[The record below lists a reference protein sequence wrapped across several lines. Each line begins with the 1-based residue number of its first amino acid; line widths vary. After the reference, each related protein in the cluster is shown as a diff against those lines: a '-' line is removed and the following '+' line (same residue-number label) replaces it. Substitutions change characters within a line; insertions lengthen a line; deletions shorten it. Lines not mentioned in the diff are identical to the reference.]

1 MDSFTDEESLGA
13 DVVYKSASWKK
24 PLMIIGALFILLIM
38 VLSII
43 PWFYIES
50 NPPPNLNVV
59 EDFTLTPA
67 ERASL
72 EEVEYEP
79 TSNIVYAMEQVDVF
93 DYRGIATRLV
103 SSACSTHSDSC
114 YAKAIYYFV
123 QDYVQYVP
131 DPEVQYVESPAEV
144 LLTKGA
150 DCEGFVL
157 AVMALAESV
166 GIDTRMVLTSNHAY
180 IEFYLSSDPFSSKPE
195 WVSSDPTCSNC
206 ELGEIPYQYRNVQVN
221 YLYL

>member
-24 PLMIIGALFILLIM
+24 PLIIIGTLFILLIM

-50 NPPPNLNVV
+50 NPPPNLEAV
-59 EDFTLTPA
+59 EDFKLTPA

-72 EEVEYEP
+72 EEVEYER
-79 TSNIVYAMEQVDVF
+79 TSNIRVAMDQVDVF
-93 DYRGIATRLV
+93 DYRSIATRLV

-144 LLTKGA
+144 LLVRGA
-150 DCEGFVL
+150 DCEGIAIL
-157 AVMALAESV
+157 TIALLEAV
-166 GIDTRMVLTSNHAY
+166 GIDADLGVTPTHAFLRAQVGSSLWGDEYVWLDPTSNSAFGD
-180 IEFYLSSDPFSSKPE
+180 IEFSKSSVKG
-195 WVSSDPTCSNC
+195 WL
-206 ELGEIPYQYRNVQVN
+206 EL
-221 YLYL
+221 

>member
-13 DVVYKSASWKK
+13 DVVYKSTSWKK
-24 PLMIIGALFILLIM
+24 PLIIIGTLFILLIM
-38 VLSII
+38 VLSIV

-50 NPPPNLNVV
+50 NPPPNLNIV
-59 EDFTLTPA
+59 EDFKLTPA

-72 EEVEYEP
+72 ESVEYEV
-79 TSNIVYAMEQVDVF
+79 TSNIKLAMEQVDVF

-131 DPEVQYVESPAEV
+131 DPEVQYVESPSEV

-150 DCEGFVL
+150 DCEGIAIL
-157 AVMALAESV
+157 TTTLLESV
-166 GIDTRMVLTSNHAY
+166 GIDADVGYTSNHAFLRAQVASTFWNDGY
-180 IEFYLSSDPFSSKPE
+180 VWLDPTSSSEFGDIEFSRSSVKG
-195 WVSSDPTCSNC
+195 WL
-206 ELGEIPYQYRNVQVN
+206 EL
-221 YLYL
+221 